1 MQTRFSLRSVV
12 FWGVVIGV
20 GYYLMGHHIVFF
32 GWEPRTLKKAKFTF
46 EDTFSSTT
54 GMNNHQILSHETLR
68 KAGLGRLL
76 VEMGKISEEELEKL
90 MSQFKD

>member
-1 MQTRFSLRSVV
+1 MQTRFGLKSIA

-54 GMNNHQILSHETLR
+54 GMNNYQILSHETLR

-76 VEMGKISEEELEKL
+76 VEMGRMSEAELENL

>member
-1 MQTRFSLRSVV
+1 MRTRFSLKSIV

-32 GWEPRTLKKAKFTF
+32 GWEPKTLKKAKLTF

-76 VEMGKISEEELEKL
+76 VEMGRMSEEELESL
-90 MSQFKD
+90 LNQFKD

>member
-1 MQTRFSLRSVV
+1 MQTRFSLKSIA
-12 FWGVVIGV
+12 FWGAVIWA

-46 EDTFSSTT
+46 EDTFNSTT
-54 GMNNHQILSHETLR
+54 GMNNHQILSRETLR
-68 KAGLGRLL
+68 KAGVGRLL
-76 VEMGKISEEELEKL
+76 VEMGRMSEAELDNL

>member
-1 MQTRFSLRSVV
+1 MKTRFSLKSVV
-12 FWGVVIGV
+12 FWGAVIGA

-68 KAGLGRLL
+68 KAGVGRLL
-76 VEMGKISEEELEKL
+76 VDMGRISEEELENL

>member
-1 MQTRFSLRSVV
+1 MRTRFSLKSIA

-32 GWEPRTLKKAKFTF
+32 GWAPRTLNKTKFTF

-54 GMNNHQILSHETLR
+54 GMNNHQILSNETLR

-76 VEMGKISEEELEKL
+76 VEMGRMSEAELENL

>member
-1 MQTRFSLRSVV
+1 MQTRFSLKSIA
-12 FWGVVIGV
+12 FWGVLIGV

-32 GWEPRTLKKAKFTF
+32 GWEPKTLKKAKFTF

-54 GMNNHQILSHETLR
+54 GMKNHQILSNETLR

-76 VEMGKISEEELEKL
+76 VEMGRMSEAELENL